1 MMKTNKALIAL
12 VAGMGIIILI
22 GFGAL
27 VVGAAM
33 KAKDPAF
40 SFLKPNVA
48 GRSFTKQFGSPSH
61 EKINID
67 IPQGFRIKNVTSNS
81 AHVTLHIADEKGRE
95 GVMIVET
102 QSGTIIR
109 WFVIRDQQ

>member
-40 SFLKPNVA
+40 SFLKP
-48 GRSFTKQFGSPSH
+48 
-61 EKINID
+61 
-67 IPQGFRIKNVTSNS
+67 
-81 AHVTLHIADEKGRE
+81 TLTFLNLPA
-95 GVMIVET
+95 
-102 QSGTIIR
+102 
-109 WFVIRDQQ
+109 